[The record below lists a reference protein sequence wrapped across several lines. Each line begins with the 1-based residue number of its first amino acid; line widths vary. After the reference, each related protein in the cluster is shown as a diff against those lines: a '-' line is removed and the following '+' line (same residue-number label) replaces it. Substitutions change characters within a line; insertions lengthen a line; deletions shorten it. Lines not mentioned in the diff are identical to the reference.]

1 MPITTGRQRVVE
13 SPDSQQRLAELRRT
27 VDALAAAG
35 SSPDPGLLLRLKEQL
50 NALQVAGLHNGEQ
63 ARLAALYHV
72 SSVLGSSLQLAEVL
86 NQVMDAVIQLTGAER
101 GFLILRDGPGG
112 DLRLQAAR
120 NLEGKSLDQDDMQI
134 SRTLV
139 QQVLHSGQGVVTTNA
154 QRDARFSNQQSV
166 MTYALRSILCVPLR
180 ARGEVSGAI
189 YVDNKIKAGVFNDRD
204 LEMMAAFASQAAVAI
219 ENARLYTQTDA
230 ALAERVAELETLQQI
245 DRQLNTG
252 LDLDRVLDL
261 TLNWALRG
269 TQADSGWI
277 ALRPD
282 ASSPPVIVA
291 GDGKGASLN
300 PDSPEIA
307 PALQRGEFVTHPAD
321 PGRLPYRLIAPVHR
335 ETRINALIG
344 VQRRAAPF
352 TPEAEAFLRRL
363 AEHSALA
370 LENTRL
376 YQAVQQ
382 ANLAKSQFVSLVSH
396 ELKNPMTSIRGFADI
411 IRQGMTGAVSTQ
423 AHEFLDTIVDNVDQ
437 MAALVS
443 DLSDISRIE
452 TGRLRLQL
460 AAVPLARYL
469 QETVGAMRPQIDARR
484 HTLTLDVD
492 PDLPAVYADRTR
504 LVQII
509 TNLLSNACKY
519 TPEGGRLSLA
529 AHLRQPHVHV
539 AVTDSGIGMSQEDL
553 GRLFTQFFRSEDP
566 AVREQPGWGL
576 GLNVTRRLVEL
587 QGGEMG
593 VSSEPGRGSTFWFTL
608 PVAPDGQV

>member
-1 MPITTGRQRVVE
+1 VVD
-13 SPDSQQRLAELRRT
+13 SPDSQRRLAELRKT
-27 VDALAAAG
+27 VDSLAAAG
-35 SSPDPGLLLRLKEQL
+35 DSLHPDLLLRLQGQL
-50 NALQVAGLHNGEQ
+50 KALEVAGLHNGEQ

-101 GFLILRDGPGG
+101 GFLILSDGPGG

-120 NLEGKSLDQDDMQI
+120 NLEGKSLDQEDMQI

-139 QQVLHSGQGVVTTNA
+139 QQVLQSGQGVVTTNA

-180 ARGEVSGAI
+180 AHGQVTGAI

-204 LEMMAAFASQAAVAI
+204 LEMMAAFAIQAAVAI

-230 ALAERVAELETLQQI
+230 ALAERVAELETLQHI

-282 ASSPPVIVA
+282 EKSPPVIVT
-291 GDGKGASLN
+291 GDGKGATLN
-300 PDSPEIA
+300 PDSPDVA
-307 PALQRGEFVTHPAD
+307 PVLQNGDIVARSAD
-321 PGRLPYRLIAPVHR
+321 PSGLPHRILAPMRR
-335 ETRINALIG
+335 ETGTIALIG
-344 VQRRAAPF
+344 VQRRASPF
-352 TPEAEAFLRRL
+352 PSGAEAFLLRL

-382 ANLAKSQFVSLVSH
+382 ANLTKSQFVSLVSH
-396 ELKNPMTSIRGFADI
+396 ELKNPMTSIRGFADL
-411 IRQGMTGAVSTQ
+411 IRQGMTGAVSPQ
-423 AHEFLDTIVDNVDQ
+423 AREFLDTIVDNVDQ

-452 TGRLRLQL
+452 TGRLRLQPT
-460 AAVPLARYL
+460 AVPIARYV
-469 QETVGAMRPQIDARR
+469 QETIGAMRPQVDSRR
-484 HTLTLDVD
+484 HTLTLDIP
-492 PDLPAVYADRTR
+492 PDLPAAYADRTR
-504 LVQII
+504 LVQIL

-519 TPEGGRLSLA
+519 TPEGGRLSITARLKQD
-529 AHLRQPHVHV
+529 RVRV
-539 AVTDSGIGMSQEDL
+539 EVSDSGIGMSQEDRA
-553 GRLFTQFFRSEDP
+553 RLFTQFFRSEDP
-566 AVREQPGWGL
+566 AVREQQGWGL

-593 VSSEPGRGSTFWFTL
+593 VSSELGQGSTFWFTL
-608 PVAPDGQV
+608 PVAPDGQA

>member
-1 MPITTGRQRVVE
+1 VVD
-13 SPDSQQRLAELRRT
+13 SPDTQQRLAELRRIAE
-27 VDALAAAG
+27 ALASAG
-35 SSPDPGLLLRLKEQL
+35 DSPHPELILRLQEQL
-50 NALQVAGLHNGEQ
+50 KALEVAGLHTGEE

-72 SSVLGSSLQLAEVL
+72 SSVLGSSLQLTEVL

-101 GFLILRDGPGG
+101 GFLILSEGPGG

-120 NLEGKSLDQDDMQI
+120 NLEGKSLEQDDMQI

-139 QQVLHSGQGVVTTNA
+139 QQVLRTGQGVVTTNA
-154 QRDARFSNQQSV
+154 QRDVRFSEQQSV

-180 ARGEVSGAI
+180 ARGQVTGAI

-204 LEMMAAFASQAAVAI
+204 LEMMAAFAIQAAVAI

-230 ALAERVAELETLQQI
+230 ALAERVAELETLQDI

-261 TLNWALRG
+261 TLRWALRG

-277 ALRPD
+277 ALRAD
-282 ASSPPVIVA
+282 ETSSPVIVA

-300 PDSPEIA
+300 PDSPDIA
-307 PALQRGEFVTHPAD
+307 PALRHGEFITRPAGPD
-321 PGRLPYRLIAPVHR
+321 GLPHRLIAPLRR
-335 ETRINALIG
+335 ETRTHALIG

-352 TPEAEAFLRRL
+352 TPEAQAFLLRL

-370 LENTRL
+370 VENTRL

-396 ELKNPMTSIRGFADI
+396 ELKNPMTSIRGFADL
-411 IRQGMTGAVSTQ
+411 IRQGMTGAVSAQ
-423 AHEFLDTIVDNVDQ
+423 AREFLDTIVDNVDQ

-460 AAVPLARYL
+460 SAVPVARFV
-469 QETVGAMRPQIDARR
+469 QETVSAMRPQIEGRR
-484 HTLTLDVD
+484 HALTLELA
-492 PDLPAVYADRTR
+492 PDLPPAYADRTR

-509 TNLLSNACKY
+509 TNLLSNASKY
-519 TPEGGRLSLA
+519 TPEGGRISIVA
-529 AHLRQPHVHV
+529 RPRQEQIYL
-539 AVTDSGIGMSQEDL
+539 AVTDSGIGMSQQDL
-553 GRLFTQFFRSEDP
+553 SRLFTQFFRSEDP

-593 VSSEPGRGSTFWFTL
+593 VSSELGKGSTFWFTL
-608 PVAPDGQV
+608 PAAAQAQA

>member
-1 MPITTGRQRVVE
+1 
-13 SPDSQQRLAELRRT
+13 
-27 VDALAAAG
+27 
-35 SSPDPGLLLRLKEQL
+35 
-50 NALQVAGLHNGEQ
+50 
-63 ARLAALYHV
+63 
-72 SSVLGSSLQLAEVL
+72 
-86 NQVMDAVIQLTGAER
+86 
-101 GFLILRDGPGG
+101 
-112 DLRLQAAR
+112 
-120 NLEGKSLDQDDMQI
+120 
-134 SRTLV
+134 
-139 QQVLHSGQGVVTTNA
+139 
-154 QRDARFSNQQSV
+154 
-166 MTYALRSILCVPLR
+166 MT
-180 ARGEVSGAI
+180 GAI
-189 YVDNKIKAGVFNDRD
+189 YVDNKIKAGVFNNRD
-204 LEMMAAFASQAAVAI
+204 LEMMAAFAAQAAVAI
-219 ENARLYTQTDA
+219 ENALLYTQTDA
-230 ALAERVAELETLQQI
+230 ALAERVAELETLQHI

-282 ASSPPVIVA
+282 EKSPPVIVA
-291 GDGKGASLN
+291 GDGKGATLN
-300 PDSPEIA
+300 PDSPDIA
-307 PALQRGEFVTHPAD
+307 PAIEHGEFVTRHAD
-321 PGRLPYRLIAPVHR
+321 PDGLPHRLIAPLRR
-335 ETRINALIG
+335 ETHTNALIG

-352 TPEAEAFLRRL
+352 TPEAEAFLLRL

-396 ELKNPMTSIRGFADI
+396 ELKNPMTSIRGFADL
-411 IRQGMTGAVSTQ
+411 IRQGMTGAVSAQ
-423 AHEFLDTIVDNVDQ
+423 ARDFLDTIVDNVDQ

-460 AAVPLARYL
+460 AAVPVARYI

-484 HTLTLDVD
+484 HTLTLDVQ
-492 PDLPAVYADRTR
+492 PDLPAAYADRTR

-519 TPEGGRLSLA
+519 TPEGGRLSIA
-529 AHLRQPHVHV
+529 ARLKQPHIHV

-553 GRLFTQFFRSEDP
+553 ARLFTQFFRSEDP

-593 VSSEPGRGSTFWFTL
+593 VSSQLGKGSTFWFTL
-608 PVAPDGQV
+608 PVAPDRQA

>member
-1 MPITTGRQRVVE
+1 MVEPSPIRE
-13 SPDSQQRLAELRRT
+13 
-27 VDALAAAG
+27 AAG
-35 SSPDPGLLLRLKEQL
+35 
-50 NALQVAGLHNGEQ
+50 NGEQ

-101 GFLILRDGPGG
+101 GFLILGDGAGG
-112 DLRLQAAR
+112 ELRLQAAR
-120 NLEGKSLDQDDMQI
+120 NLEGKTLEQDDMQI

-139 QQVLHSGQGVVTTNA
+139 QQVLRTGQGVVTTNA
-154 QRDARFSNQQSV
+154 QSDARFSNQQSV
-166 MTYALRSILCVPLR
+166 MLYALRSILCVPLR
-180 ARGEVSGAI
+180 ARGQVTGAI
-189 YVDNKIKAGVFNDRD
+189 YVDNKIKAGVFNDQD
-204 LEMMAAFASQAAVAI
+204 LEMMAAFAAQAAVAI

-230 ALAERVAELETLQQI
+230 ALAERVAELETLQRI

-277 ALRPD
+277 ALRTED
-282 ASSPPVIVA
+282 RSSPVIVA
-291 GDGKGASLN
+291 GDGKGTSLN
-300 PDSPEIA
+300 PDSADIA
-307 PALQRGEFVTHPAD
+307 PAMLRGELVTRRAGPE
-321 PGRLPYRLIAPVHR
+321 GLPHRLIAPLRR
-335 ETRINALIG
+335 EAHTIALIG
-344 VQRRAAPF
+344 VQRRTHPF
-352 TPEAEAFLRRL
+352 TAEAESFLLRL

-376 YQAVQQ
+376 YQAVQS

-396 ELKNPMTSIRGFADI
+396 ELKSPMTSIRGFADL
-411 IRQGMTGAVSTQ
+411 IRQGMTGAVSAQ
-423 AHEFLDTIVDNVDQ
+423 AREFLDTIVDNVDQ

-460 AAVPLARYL
+460 AAVPVARYV

-484 HTLTLDVD
+484 HTLTLDLP
-492 PDLPAVYADRTR
+492 PDLPEAFADRTR
-504 LVQII
+504 LVQIV

-519 TPEGGRLSLA
+519 TPEGGRISIAARAEPARIRLA
-529 AHLRQPHVHV
+529 VN
-539 AVTDSGIGMSQEDL
+539 DSGIGMSQEDQA
-553 GRLFTQFFRSEDP
+553 RLFTQFFRSENP

-593 VSSEPGRGSTFWFTL
+593 VSSEPGKGSTFWFTL
-608 PVAPDGQV
+608 PVAPAGQA

>member
-1 MPITTGRQRVVE
+1 MVE
-13 SPDSQQRLAELRRT
+13 SPDSHKRLAELRRT
-27 VDALAAAG
+27 VDTLAAAG
-35 SSPDPGLLLRLKEQL
+35 DSPDPDLVRLLQTQL
-50 NALQVAGLHNGEQ
+50 NELQAAGIGNGEQ

-101 GFLILRDGPGG
+101 GFLILSDAPGG
-112 DLRLQAAR
+112 DLHLQAAR

-139 QQVLHSGQGVVTTNA
+139 QQVLRSGQGVVTTNA

-180 ARGEVSGAI
+180 ARGQVTGAI
-189 YVDNKIKAGVFNDRD
+189 YVDNKIKSGVFDDRD
-204 LEMMAAFASQAAVAI
+204 LEMMAAFAAQAAVAI

-230 ALAERVAELETLQQI
+230 ALAERVAELETLQHI

-261 TLNWALRG
+261 TLEWALRG

-282 ASSPPVIVA
+282 ESSPPVIVA
-291 GDGKGASLN
+291 GESKGASLN

-307 PALQRGEFVTHPAD
+307 PALQRGEFVTRPAE
-321 PGRLPYRLIAPVHR
+321 PGGLPHRLIAPLRR
-335 ETRINALIG
+335 ETRTHALIG

-352 TPEAEAFLRRL
+352 TPEAQAFLLRL

-370 LENTRL
+370 VENTRL

-396 ELKNPMTSIRGFADI
+396 ELKNPMTSIRGFADL
-411 IRQGMTGAVSTQ
+411 IRQGMTGAVSAQ
-423 AHEFLDTIVDNVDQ
+423 ASEFLDTIVDNVDQ

-460 AAVPLARYL
+460 AAVPMARYI
-469 QETVGAMRPQIDARR
+469 QETVSAMRPQIDARH
-484 HTLTLDVD
+484 HTLTLDLATGM
-492 PDLPAVYADRTR
+492 PPAYADRTR
-504 LVQII
+504 LVQVV

-519 TPEGGRLSLA
+519 TPDGGRISIA
-529 AHLRQPHVHV
+529 AQARQERVHV
-539 AVTDSGIGMSQEDL
+539 AVTDSGIGMSKEDL
-553 GRLFTQFFRSEDP
+553 ARLFTQFFRSEDP

-593 VSSEPGRGSTFWFTL
+593 VSSELGKGSTFWFTL
-608 PVAPDGQV
+608 PVAPDGQS

>member
-1 MPITTGRQRVVE
+1 MAEP
-13 SPDSQQRLAELRRT
+13 SASQQRVAELRRT

-35 SSPDPGLLLRLKEQL
+35 GSPDPDLLHRLQAQL
-50 NALQVAGLHNGEQ
+50 AALQTSGLANGEQ

-72 SSVLGSSLQLAEVL
+72 SSVLGSSLQLTEVL

-101 GFLILRDGPGG
+101 GFLILSDGLGG

-120 NLEGKSLDQDDMQI
+120 NLEGKSLDQEDMQI

-139 QQVLHSGQGVVTTNA
+139 EQVLRTGEGVVTTNA
-154 QRDARFSNQQSV
+154 QSDTRFSNQQSV
-166 MTYALRSILCVPLR
+166 MLYALRSILCVPLR
-180 ARGEVSGAI
+180 ARGEVTGAI
-189 YVDNKIKAGVFNDRD
+189 YVDNKIKAGVFNEQD

-230 ALAERVAELETLQQI
+230 ALAERVAELETLQRI

-277 ALRPD
+277 ALRAD
-282 ASSPPVIVA
+282 DRSPLVIVA

-300 PDSPEIA
+300 PDSPDVA
-307 PALQRGEFVTHPAD
+307 PAVLQGELVARRAGPN
-321 PGRLPYRLIAPVHR
+321 GLPHRLIAPLRR
-335 ETRINALIG
+335 ETRTLALIG
-344 VQRRAAPF
+344 VQRRAQPF
-352 TPEAEAFLRRL
+352 TPEAEAFLLRL

-396 ELKNPMTSIRGFADI
+396 ELKSPMTSIRGFADL
-411 IRQGMTGAVSTQ
+411 IRQGMTGVVSTQ
-423 AHEFLDTIVDNVDQ
+423 AREFLDTIVDNVDQ

-452 TGRLRLQL
+452 TGRFRLQV
-460 AAVPLARYL
+460 AAVPVARYV
-469 QETVGAMRPQIDARR
+469 QETVSAMRPQIDARR
-484 HTLTLDVD
+484 HSLTLDL
-492 PDLPAVYADRTR
+492 PSDLPAALADRTR
-504 LVQII
+504 LVQIV

-519 TPEGGRLSLA
+519 TPEGGRISISA
-529 AHLRQPHVHV
+529 RAEQARIRV
-539 AVTDSGIGMSQEDL
+539 AVTDSGIGMSPEDL
-553 GRLFTQFFRSEDP
+553 AHLFTQFFRSENP
-566 AVREQPGWGL
+566 AVREHPGWGL

-593 VSSEPGRGSTFWFTL
+593 VSSEPDKGSAFWFTL
-608 PVAPDGQV
+608 PVAPAGQA

>member
-1 MPITTGRQRVVE
+1 MAAAPGRQRVVE
-13 SPDSQQRLAELRRT
+13 SPDSQQRLAELRQL

-35 SSPDPGLLLRLKEQL
+35 DSPQPDLLLRLQAKVK
-50 NALQVAGLHNGEQ
+50 ALEVAGLHNGEQ

-72 SSVLGSSLQLAEVL
+72 SSVLGSSLHLAEVL
-86 NQVMDAVIQLTGAER
+86 TQVMDAVIQLTGAER
-101 GFLILRDGPGG
+101 GFLILSDTPGG

-120 NLEGKSLDQDDMQI
+120 NLEGKSLDQEDMQI

-139 QQVLHSGQGVVTTNA
+139 QQVLQSGQGVVTTNA

-180 ARGEVSGAI
+180 ARGQVTGAI

-204 LEMMAAFASQAAVAI
+204 LEMMAAFAAQAAVAI

-230 ALAERVAELETLQQI
+230 ALAERVAELETLQHI

-252 LDLDRVLDL
+252 LDFDRVLDL
-261 TLNWALRG
+261 TLTWALRG

-282 ASSPPVIVA
+282 QSNPPVIVA

-300 PDSPEIA
+300 PDSPDLT
-307 PALQRGEFVTHPAD
+307 PALQQGEFVTRTAGPD
-321 PGRLPYRLIAPVHR
+321 GLPHRLIAPLRR
-335 ETRINALIG
+335 ESHTLALIG
-344 VQRRAAPF
+344 VQRRTAPF
-352 TPEAEAFLRRL
+352 GPEAQAFLQRL

-370 LENTRL
+370 VENTRL

-411 IRQGMTGAVSTQ
+411 IRQGMTGPVTAQ
-423 AHEFLDTIVDNVDQ
+423 AREFLDTIVDNVDQ

-452 TGRLRLQL
+452 TGRLKLQL
-460 AAVPLARYL
+460 TAVPIARYI
-469 QETVGAMRPQIDARR
+469 QETVTAMRPQIDARR
-484 HTLTLDVD
+484 HTLTFDLA
-492 PDLPAVYADRTR
+492 PDLPPAHADRTR
-504 LVQII
+504 LVQIV

-519 TPEGGRLSLA
+519 TPEGGRITISA
-529 AHLRQPHVHV
+529 GARPGCIHVSV
-539 AVTDSGIGMSQEDL
+539 ADSGIGMSKEDL
-553 GRLFTQFFRSEDP
+553 ARLFTQFFRSEDP

-593 VSSEPGRGSTFWFTL
+593 VSSELGQGSTFWFTL
-608 PVAPDGQV
+608 PAAPEGPA

>member
-321 PGRLPYRLIAPVHR
+321 PGRLPYRLIAPLHR

>member
-1 MPITTGRQRVVE
+1 VVE

-469 QETVGAMRPQIDARR
+469 QETVGAMRPQLDARR

>member
-1 MPITTGRQRVVE
+1 MVE
-13 SPDSQQRLAELRRT
+13 SPDSQQRMAELRRT
-27 VDALAAAG
+27 VDALVAAG
-35 SSPDPGLLLRLKEQL
+35 NSPNPDLLLQLQEGLK
-50 NALQVAGLHNGEQ
+50 ALQVAGLHNGEQ

-101 GFLILRDGPGG
+101 GFLILSDGPGG

-120 NLEGKSLDQDDMQI
+120 NLEGKSLDQEDMQI

-180 ARGEVSGAI
+180 AYGQVTGAI

-204 LEMMAAFASQAAVAI
+204 LEMMAAFAAQAAVAI
-219 ENARLYTQTDA
+219 ENARLYTQTDT
-230 ALAERVAELETLQQI
+230 ALAERVAELETLQHI

-282 ASSPPVIVA
+282 EKSSPVIVA
-291 GDGKGASLN
+291 GDGKGATLN
-300 PDSPEIA
+300 PDSPDIA
-307 PALQRGEFVTHPAD
+307 PAIQHGEFVTRHAD
-321 PGRLPYRLIAPVHR
+321 PDGLPHRLIAPLRR
-335 ETRINALIG
+335 ETHTNALIG

-352 TPEAEAFLRRL
+352 TPEAEAFLLRL

-396 ELKNPMTSIRGFADI
+396 ELKNPMTSIRGFADL
-411 IRQGMTGAVSTQ
+411 IRQGMTGAVSAQ
-423 AHEFLDTIVDNVDQ
+423 ARDFLNTIVDNVDQ

-460 AAVPLARYL
+460 AAVPVARYI

-484 HTLTLDVD
+484 HTLTLNVE
-492 PDLPAVYADRTR
+492 PDLPAAHADRTR

-519 TPEGGRLSLA
+519 TPEGGRLSIA
-529 AHLRQPHVHV
+529 ARLKQAHIHV
-539 AVTDSGIGMSQEDL
+539 AVTDSGIGMGQEDL
-553 GRLFTQFFRSEDP
+553 ARLFTQFFRSEDP

-593 VSSEPGRGSTFWFTL
+593 VSSELGKGSTFWFTL
-608 PVAPDGQV
+608 PVAPDGQA